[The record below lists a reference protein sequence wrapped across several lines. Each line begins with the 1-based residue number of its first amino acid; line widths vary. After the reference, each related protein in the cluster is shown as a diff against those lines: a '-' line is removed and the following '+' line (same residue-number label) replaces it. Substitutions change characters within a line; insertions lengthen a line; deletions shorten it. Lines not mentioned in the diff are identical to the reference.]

1 MGIFWGHVVKNLKD
15 THFIDWRN
23 WMGKERMKVCSIL
36 LCLAVLLCGCQEA
49 PKEVQERMDRYGD
62 NKQVNTEELRRCTV
76 EELKTTKVSDLQI
89 DLDNMTLPEDV
100 DFSQIESI
108 AVLDLA
114 YEDAFTDNRD
124 KYIKMFNID
133 ESTIHVNNHGAGKT
147 DLYESDDASAKKYF
161 AIENSGFISYISGM
175 TYAYIKDEVKKVDT
189 VETYEVGRD
198 DLSQKSVAFEQEEVP
213 LADMISAA
221 ESWLEKNMPLDPFD
235 YRISD
240 VYVRDLKF
248 SKANKKQL
256 SLSAYIV
263 YGGILLDP
271 YTASFDDD
279 TGKVSMSQTG
289 VNMDYDSRDKLT
301 FFSNGHGRIKINAA
315 EQVTEVIDLESAVR
329 LVNDKL
335 ASFHE
340 LKVSKLLPLYALYPK
355 YQTEETAF
363 ASPGQKVEGRPVY
376 AFLINMDK
384 EGPSEFG
391 IRRSAEHYVYVDMVT
406 GEITTDFEMDEDD
419 K

>member
-76 EELKTTKVSDLQI
+76 EELKTTKMSDLQI

-161 AIENSGFISYISGM
+161 AIENSGFIS
-175 TYAYIKDEVKKVDT
+175 
-189 VETYEVGRD
+189 
-198 DLSQKSVAFEQEEVP
+198 
-213 LADMISAA
+213 
-221 ESWLEKNMPLDPFD
+221 
-235 YRISD
+235 
-240 VYVRDLKF
+240 
-248 SKANKKQL
+248 L
-256 SLSAYIV
+256 SLIH
-263 YGGILLDP
+263 I
-271 YTASFDDD
+271 
-279 TGKVSMSQTG
+279 
-289 VNMDYDSRDKLT
+289 
-301 FFSNGHGRIKINAA
+301 
-315 EQVTEVIDLESAVR
+315 
-329 LVNDKL
+329 
-335 ASFHE
+335 
-340 LKVSKLLPLYALYPK
+340 
-355 YQTEETAF
+355 
-363 ASPGQKVEGRPVY
+363 
-376 AFLINMDK
+376 
-384 EGPSEFG
+384 
-391 IRRSAEHYVYVDMVT
+391 
-406 GEITTDFEMDEDD
+406 
-419 K
+419 

>member
-76 EELKTTKVSDLQI
+76 EELKTTKMSDLQI

-263 YGGILLDP
+263 YGGVLLDP
-271 YTASFDDD
+271 YTVSFDDD

-289 VNMDYDSRDKLT
+289 VNMDYDSNNKNKRCGT
-301 FFSNGHGRIKINAA
+301 SNRSYRFGKC
-315 EQVTEVIDLESAVR
+315 
-329 LVNDKL
+329 
-335 ASFHE
+335 
-340 LKVSKLLPLYALYPK
+340 
-355 YQTEETAF
+355 
-363 ASPGQKVEGRPVY
+363 GQARQ
-376 AFLINMDK
+376 
-384 EGPSEFG
+384 
-391 IRRSAEHYVYVDMVT
+391 
-406 GEITTDFEMDEDD
+406 
-419 K
+419 

>member
-1 MGIFWGHVVKNLKD
+1 MEELD
-15 THFIDWRN
+15 
-23 WMGKERMKVCSIL
+23 
-36 LCLAVLLCGCQEA
+36 
-49 PKEVQERMDRYGD
+49 
-62 NKQVNTEELRRCTV
+62 TEELRRCTV
-76 EELKTTKVSDLQI
+76 EELKTTKMSDLQI

-271 YTASFDDD
+271 YTVSFDDD

-315 EQVTEVIDLESAVR
+315 EQVTEVIDLESAAV
-329 LVNDKL
+329 LVNELL

-340 LKVSKLLPLYALYPK
+340 LKISKLLPLYALYPE
-355 YQTEETAF
+355 YPTDDTAF
-363 ASPGQKVEGRPVY
+363 SSPGQKLQARPVY

-384 EGPSEFG
+384 EEVSEFG
-391 IRRSAEHYVYVDMVT
+391 INRSAEHYVYVDMVT